1 MDVLMILII
10 LAPLL
15 AMTISK
21 SSRSS
26 IIWFWAAG
34 CALSV
39 YFFTLG
45 MFYLFAFQF
54 MAVSGFTS
62 AFLLIDMGVE
72 DED

>member
-1 MDVLMILII
+1 MDVVMLVVI
-10 LAPLL
+10 LAPLICM
-15 AMTISK
+15 AVSK
-21 SSRSS
+21 SSRTS

-34 CALSV
+34 CGLSI

-72 DED
+72 DEN

>member
-1 MDVLMILII
+1 MDVVMLLII

-15 AMTISK
+15 AMAFSK

-26 IIWFWAAG
+26 IVWFWVAG
-34 CALSV
+34 CTLSV
-39 YFFTLG
+39 YFVTLG

-54 MAVSGFTS
+54 MAVRGFTS

-72 DED
+72 DEN

>member
-1 MDVLMILII
+1 MDVVTAFMV
-10 LAPLL
+10 LAPLM
-15 AMTISK
+15 AMAV
-21 SSRSS
+21 SRGSRRA
-26 IIWFWAAG
+26 IIWFWVAG
-34 CALSV
+34 CTLAL
-39 YFFTLG
+39 YFSTLG